1 MKLSMWHILQDL
13 EDFQPEYNI
22 TDGTPR
28 ILGLHLHTRWDDRTH
43 QGQYAYLELIGAASP
58 LPSDDNARFT
68 MQISNG
74 PDTITVRELSDS
86 SVLVNRLMALLA
98 NYNDWENRLR
108 RAAGRCDLQE
118 IVDIGTEKLNN
129 PILLFDMQSN
139 VLAMSAMFL
148 DDDRNAFWN
157 SCRDTRRVPIGYS
170 AQSMTLESG
179 EFASWTREP
188 TLFTMP
194 KGKKSIGNFI
204 CVEGEMM
211 AGFALHE
218 ADNAIRPGDVY
229 LVRLVEE
236 MLAASMQSSGKSG
249 AQHTLIQSVQDMLS
263 GVQYEEHVYNVF
275 KLPGQAPWRL
285 VVIDNPYHKK
295 GDMMYRQLLLPR
307 LRSLL
312 PRCLSMEY
320 DNYVAVIAPLDD
332 IDTLIEVING
342 GSEKP
347 WFSICL
353 SLPFD
358 SLRYLHTRYQQTAFI
373 VGKCG
378 GTPGI
383 YFGEDYAL
391 NYLALVGF
399 DRTQGLI
406 HPLLGTLKALDAQKN
421 SDLYESLFQY
431 LINERS
437 VQKGAAALHVHKNTF
452 SYRLDRIRE
461 LSNINLDDPMI
472 RVYLLTSYVMDGALD
487 RQKE

>member
-22 TDGTPR
+22 TDGMPR
-28 ILGLHLHTRWDDRTH
+28 ISGLHLHTRWDDGSQ
-43 QGQYAYLELIGAASP
+43 QGQYAYLELTGVASP
-58 LPSDDNARFT
+58 LPADDNARFT
-68 MQISNG
+68 MRISNG
-74 PDTITVRELSDS
+74 PDTITVRDLADS
-86 SVLVNRLMALLA
+86 NVLVNRLMALLA
-98 NYNDWENRLR
+98 NYNDWETRLR
-108 RAAGRCDLQE
+108 LAAGRGDLQE

-139 VLAMSAMFL
+139 VLAMSTMFL
-148 DDDRNAFWN
+148 DDDHNAFWN

-188 TLFTMP
+188 TLFNMP
-194 KGKKSIGNFI
+194 RGKKSIGNFI
-204 CVEGEMM
+204 SVEGEMM

-218 ADNAIRPGDVY
+218 ADNAIRPGDLY

-236 MLAASMQSSGKSG
+236 MLATSLQSSGESG
-249 AQHTLIQSVQDMLS
+249 AQRTLIQSVQDMLS

-275 KLPGQAPWRL
+275 RLPGQAPWRL
-285 VVIDNPYHKK
+285 VVVDNPYHKK

-320 DNYVAVIAPLDD
+320 DNYIAIIAPLND
-332 IDTLIEVING
+332 IDALIEVTNG

-347 WFSICL
+347 WFSVCL

-358 SLRYLHTRYQQTAFI
+358 DLSLLHTRYQQTAFI
-373 VGKCG
+373 IGRCG

-383 YFGEDYAL
+383 YFGEDYVL
-391 NYLALVGF
+391 KYLSSTRYG
-399 DRTQGLI
+399 RTQGLI
-406 HPLLGTLKALDAQKN
+406 HPLLDTLKAIDAQKD
-421 SDLYESLFQY
+421 SDLYETLYQY
-431 LINERS
+431 LIHERS
-437 VQKGAAALHVHKNTF
+437 VQKGAAALHVHKNTY

-461 LSNINLDDPMI
+461 LSSADLDDPNTRLYLMI
-472 RVYLLTSYVMDGALD
+472 SYVMDGRL
-487 RQKE
+487 EH